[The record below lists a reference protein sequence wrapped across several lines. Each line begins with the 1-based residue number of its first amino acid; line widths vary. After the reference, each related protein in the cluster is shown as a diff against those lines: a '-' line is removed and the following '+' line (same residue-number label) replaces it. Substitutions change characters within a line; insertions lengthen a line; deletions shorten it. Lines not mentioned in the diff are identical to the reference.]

1 MTTTVTV
8 EEHDTP
14 LILSLP
20 HSGTALPIGMRDRLT
35 DIGRNLPD
43 TDWHIDR
50 LYAFAELLPATT
62 VTAAFSRYVIDV
74 NRDPEGG
81 SLYPGQATTELV
93 PTTTFAGEPLYRD
106 GEEPDNAEIEAR
118 RRTYFAAYH
127 DALAEQIERVKA
139 SHGRA
144 LLYDCHSIKSHVPR
158 LFDGELPALN
168 LGTNDGK
175 ACAPALQ
182 QALEATMANSPYSHV
197 TNGRF
202 KGGWITRHYG
212 RPEANVH
219 AVQLELAQS
228 AYMHEDPPYNFDHDK
243 AQALQPT
250 LLTLLETMLACG
262 EQP

>member
-8 EEHDTP
+8 EEYDTP

-35 DIGRNLPD
+35 EIGRNLPD

-74 NRDPEGG
+74 NRDPAGT
-81 SLYPGQATTELV
+81 SLYPGQASTELV
-93 PTTTFAGEPLYRD
+93 PTTTFAGDPLYRL
-106 GEEPDNAEIEAR
+106 GAEPDAAEIEAR
-118 RRTYFAAYH
+118 KRTWFNAYH
-127 DALAEQIERVKA
+127 DALAEQIERVEA
-139 SHGRA
+139 LHGLA
-144 LLYDCHSIKSHVPR
+144 LLYDCHSIKSHIPR

-168 LGTNDGK
+168 LGTNNGLS
-175 ACAPALQ
+175 CAPALQ
-182 QALEATMANSPYSHV
+182 QALEARMAESPYSWV
-197 TNGRF
+197 SNGRF
-202 KGGWITRHYG
+202 KGGWITRRYG
-212 RPEANVH
+212 NPALNVH

-228 AYMHEDPPYNFDHDK
+228 SYMHEDPPYAFDHDK

-250 LLTLLETMLACG
+250 LLRLLEAMLAFG
-262 EQP
+262 EKK

>member
-8 EEHDTP
+8 EEHDTA

-35 DIGRNLPD
+35 DIGRYLPD

-62 VTAAFSRYVIDV
+62 VSAAFSRYVIDV
-74 NRDPEGG
+74 NRDPAGTA
-81 SLYPGQATTELV
+81 LYPGQASTELV

-106 GEEPDNAEIEAR
+106 GEAPDTAEIEAR
-118 RRTYFAAYH
+118 KRTYFAAYH
-127 DALAEQIERVKA
+127 DALAEQIARVKA
-139 SHGRA
+139 RHGIA

-158 LFDGELPALN
+158 LFEGELPALN
-168 LGTNDGK
+168 LGTNDGRS
-175 ACAPALQ
+175 CAPALQ
-182 QALEATMANSPYSHV
+182 QALEARMAESPYTRV

-212 RPEANVH
+212 KPAEHVH

-228 AYMHEDPPYNFDHDK
+228 SYMHEDPPYAFDHDK

-250 LLTLLETMLACG
+250 LLTLLETMLAFG
-262 EQP
+262 EKT